1 MLLSTS
7 DLLLSS
13 SPCFHQYQSQ
23 KMEGESEGEGVEFYS
38 WFQVKA
44 PNGCV
49 KLFDV
54 SIDISSRGLFFPPA
68 RQFPPFRLPATPNNV
83 TIGEMFYHLMSERQ
97 KILTESDLAP
107 PFDKKIDF
115 SPRSDSR
122 PIFASESCFFGVPGR
137 GTAKSTKINK
147 INRNQ

>member
-1 MLLSTS
+1 
-7 DLLLSS
+7 
-13 SPCFHQYQSQ
+13 
-23 KMEGESEGEGVEFYS
+23 MEGESEGEGVEFYS

-49 KLFDV
+49 RAFRRLDV
-54 SIDISSRGLFFPPA
+54 GFSRGLFFPPS
-68 RQFPPFRLPATPNNV
+68 RQLPPFRLPATPNNV
-83 TIGEMFYHLMSERQ
+83 TIGEMFYHLMSEHQ
-97 KILTESDLAP
+97 KFLTKSDLAA